1 MWYTLTMETPPKP
14 EPAGQDAKVPTSYYP
29 ALDPTLPY
37 SLLDS
42 AGKFADD
49 PYWDVMMD
57 SIRRHRRE
65 MDAAWDNVE

>member
-1 MWYTLTMETPPKP
+1 METPSNP
-14 EPAGQDAKVPTSYYP
+14 EPTKPPAHKLVPDPP
-29 ALDPTLPY
+29 APN
-37 SLLDS
+37 SLIES

-65 MDAAWDNVE
+65 MDAAWDDVE